1 MGKIESRMVIV
12 AVLAGMRPVNIL
24 DMTFSQHSIIGSGG
38 YMPEDVKDVMNIMES
53 GKWDIGAII
62 THKFPLEKISEAI
75 EKAADVD
82 NSLNV
87 VIEY

>member
-1 MGKIESRMVIV
+1 
-12 AVLAGMRPVNIL
+12 
-24 DMTFSQHSIIGSGG
+24 MTFSQHSIIGSGG

-53 GKWDIGAII
+53 GKWDIDTII
-62 THKFPLEKISEAI
+62 THKFPLEKLSEAI